1 MLLGVVLSFSLSLC
15 HRIASSRCDA
25 HIGQEVSL
33 WDGFEP
39 LFVHHWWRLQ
49 ASSSDHLC
57 WEVHQVQRNENR
69 KAKYFFKRSNMKTTT
84 DTFLCFLSTGFTSA
98 FPPQLSLQCN
108 THFVHRVGLLRPGC
122 LYLQGDGS
130 YRTDRH
136 VKCDSCCSWLW
147 PWTVC
152 FIHFVSVTL
161 ACLSFHFYHYCANK
175 WSFRVLLVFLFFP
188 QLRQMVRPPIFVC
201 VLHLFLVFARWDIDN
216 QLCWDS
222 VNT

>member
-1 MLLGVVLSFSLSLC
+1 MPTLARRCRCETALSLSLSIIDDVYR
-15 HRIASSRCDA
+15 HLLQITFAEKFTRCKEMRTEKPN
-25 HIGQEVSL
+25 I
-33 WDGFEP
+33 
-39 LFVHHWWRLQ
+39 
-49 ASSSDHLC
+49 
-57 WEVHQVQRNENR
+57 
-69 KAKYFFKRSNMKTTT
+69 FKRSNMKTTT
-84 DTFLCFLSTGFTSA
+84 DTFLCFLSPGFTSA

-136 VKCDSCCSWLW
+136 VKCDSWCSWLW

-216 QLCWDS
+216 QVCWDS